1 MALNIQ
7 GISVATQPEVFQG
20 METGYGIAAGG
31 EFRYRVHEVGLTEL
45 DVGMINGKGAHI
57 QNFNFP
63 ERGYVGN
70 ESINSGANVHMSLGL
85 IFEDSLCNQQILMK
99 VVT

>member
-1 MALNIQ
+1 MGVEFNAQGADGYRKVKDTSGFQQAGDGHETFAMALNIQ

-45 DVGMINGKGAHI
+45 DVGMIKGGAH
-57 QNFNFP
+57 P
-63 ERGYVGN
+63 ELQFSGKRLRG
-70 ESINSGANVHMSLGL
+70 
-85 IFEDSLCNQQILMK
+85 Q
-99 VVT
+99 